1 MVIHDFVMVVVKNE
15 IVIGIKLTDVCGV
28 WKAVFAMFHNPPLYH
43 IGINSQVFLELYN
56 KLTLSDVS
64 DIMRYMG
71 DMADLLLEQS
81 IDEWDGMEHWYCSR
95 PKRVLACSF
104 CGKKNLKW
112 HTVKGHWVMFEPNG
126 SRLHTC
132 KGYTPQIEVLK
143 ELANTTINF
152 HRIQELDK
160 LYNRMMKAG
169 GFKKIVN
176 IVTNDQLID
185 LFVRVNRAHND
196 ENYNKFSW
204 DGDYDH
210 SKQLAQIKAELLKRM
225 VKPNATRS

>member
-1 MVIHDFVMVVVKNE
+1 
-15 IVIGIKLTDVCGV
+15 
-28 WKAVFAMFHNPPLYH
+28 
-43 IGINSQVFLELYN
+43 
-56 KLTLSDVS
+56 
-64 DIMRYMG
+64 
-71 DMADLLLEQS
+71 
-81 IDEWDGMEHWYCSR
+81 
-95 PKRVLACSF
+95 
-104 CGKKNLKW
+104 
-112 HTVKGHWVMFEPNG
+112 MFEPNG

-132 KGYTPQIEVLK
+132 EGYTPQIEVLK